1 MSMTPEEFLAKHTPE
16 VQALVQRTRE
26 IVLEAN
32 PDAVETV
39 NPGHGNLAYSSGST
53 MGMSEAGV
61 AAQDDAL
68 FHAKLW
74 YCYIAPFKSYMNL
87 GFLRGTELPDPDG
100 LLEGTG
106 KLLRHIKI
114 RSIEDVER
122 PGVRA
127 LLVAAQAR
135 EINNGKA

>member
-1 MSMTPEEFLAKHTPE
+1 MSMTPEEFLSKHTPE
-16 VQALVQRTRE
+16 VKALVQRTRE
-26 IVLEAN
+26 IVRETN

-39 NPGHGNLAYSSGST
+39 NPGHGNLAYCSRST
-53 MGMSEAGV
+53 IGMSEAGV
-61 AAQDDAL
+61 AAKDDAL

-87 GFLRGTELPDPDG
+87 GFLLGAELPDPDG

-106 KLLRHIKI
+106 KMLRHIKI

-122 PGVRA
+122 PGVMR
-127 LLVAAQAR
+127 LLIAAQTM
-135 EINNGKA
+135 EKQ

>member
-1 MSMTPEEFLAKHTPE
+1 MSMTPEEFLAKHTQE
-16 VQALVQRTRE
+16 VKALVQRARE
-26 IVLEAN
+26 IVRAAN

-39 NPGHGNLAYSSGST
+39 NPGHGNLAYSSGPT
-53 MGMSEAGV
+53 MEEL
-61 AAQDDAL
+61 AAKDDAL

-87 GFLRGTELPDPDG
+87 GFLRGNELPDPDG

-106 KLLRHIKI
+106 KQLRHIKI

-122 PGVRA
+122 PGVIR
-127 LLVAAQAR
+127 LLVAAQAM
-135 EINNGKA
+135 ENQ